1 MTPLRSLFVA
11 PALTSSRV
19 GLIEKKSI
27 SGSWSLEKVGES
39 HFIVL
44 AENFKAKNGP
54 DLKIF
59 LSSET
64 LSEVTGKTA
73 TKGSLL
79 ISELRNAK

>member
-1 MTPLRSLFVA
+1 
-11 PALTSSRV
+11 
-19 GLIEKKSI
+19 
-27 SGSWSLEKVGES
+27 VGES
-39 HFIVL
+39 RFIVL